1 MRRYLFQPIHISWH
15 IAAISAGVLLGVA
28 LLSLELSFVELSG
41 VVWLAASGGF
51 CLVACVRRLRILLMA
66 SLFAGICLGIWR
78 GGLDRRALMDYLPYY
93 GQVVRLSGTIRED
106 TALGKHGEMQLQLTG
121 ARIDQRGFHGKVWA
135 SVASGASIKRGDT
148 VYIKGVLE
156 QGFGSM
162 AASMFRAQLERVEH
176 PYPGDVARRFRDWF
190 ADAVRHGIPEPQGS
204 LGIGF
209 LTGQHS
215 ALPSV
220 LEEQLR
226 VAGLTHIVV
235 ASGYNLTVL
244 VGFVRRVFAGVSK
257 YLSVLCSTLLIAGF
271 VAIAGMGASMS
282 RAGLVAALS
291 LAAWY
296 WGRTI
301 HPLVLLPFA
310 ACVTVLVDPAFV
322 WGDIGWYL
330 SFLAFA
336 GVIVLAPLM
345 RRYLWP
351 KNKDTGVIKQIMFD
365 TLSAQLFTL
374 PLILFVFGTFSTYAL
389 LANLL
394 VLPLVP
400 LAMLLTFL
408 TGLIGLVVPGI
419 IGVAGLPAQWL
430 LSYMTSAV
438 QWVAELPH
446 ADEKV
451 TFSVPMLVGGYVLLV
466 ALCLVLRRMTQY
478 DFRESD

>member
-1 MRRYLFQPIHISWH
+1 
-15 IAAISAGVLLGVA
+15 
-28 LLSLELSFVELSG
+28 
-41 VVWLAASGGF
+41 
-51 CLVACVRRLRILLMA
+51 
-66 SLFAGICLGIWR
+66 
-78 GGLDRRALMDYLPYY
+78 MDYLPYF

-106 TALGKHGEMQLQLTG
+106 AALGKHGEMQLQLTNV
-121 ARIDQRGFHGKVWA
+121 RIDQQGFHGRVWA
-135 SVASGASIKRGDT
+135 SVASGASVKRGDT
-148 VYIKGVLE
+148 VYIKGALDE
-156 QGFGSM
+156 GFGSM

-190 ADAVRHGIPEPQGS
+190 ADAVRLGISEPQSS

-215 ALPSV
+215 ALPSM

-244 VGFVRRVFAGVSK
+244 VGFVRRVFRGVSK
-257 YLSVLCSTLLIAGF
+257 YLSALCSVLLITGF

-282 RAGLVAALS
+282 RAGLVAGLS

-345 RRYLWP
+345 RRYFWP
-351 KNKDTGVIKQIMFD
+351 KNKDTGVIKQILFD

-408 TGLIGLVVPGI
+408 TGLIGLVAPGI
-419 IGVAGLPAQWL
+419 VAIAGLPAQWL
-430 LSYMTSAV
+430 LSYMTGVV
-438 QWVAELPH
+438 QRVAELPH
-446 ADEKV
+446 ADEKMV
-451 TFSVPMLVGGYVLLV
+451 FSVPMLVGGYAVLV
-466 ALCLVLRRMTQY
+466 VLCLFLRRITQY
-478 DFRESD
+478 DFRESN